1 MPDPKKL
8 QIRIVVPFVF
18 LFAGVTLGSLLLE
31 RHYISGIMDERIGR
45 QVERVARVLA
55 RSEFVLNPAYIY
67 KLKEI
72 LDGEVLV
79 FDRSGKV
86 VVSTLPGAT
95 HAILEEYLK
104 PREIFLSLEREGG
117 LLRRTVE
124 AKGTSYLLV
133 SRRLEL
139 SGSSRDLALAIISP
153 LSDVAY
159 AKARILYRLFFIGM
173 LGIFFVTIVGFFISR
188 SVTRPVEDLVTVTEE
203 VADGHFDK
211 KAALPG
217 IEELRRLACS
227 INAMGDKMKRYEEDL
242 VRSSELAA
250 AGRIAG
256 AVAHEVRNPLSSI
269 KMMVQLLRNRVS
281 DGPDNHKVIRALL
294 EEIGRLERTV
304 SELTDRVRPSD
315 VVMRLE
321 DLNTVFEE
329 VFEVIGPKL
338 THRKISLAKNM
349 ETPLPL
355 VNMDRDKIKQVI
367 WNLILNAVDSM
378 PVGGTTKVTTR
389 HNVTANTIEGMVE
402 DEGVGMTEDVLN
414 KLFIP
419 FSSAKPGG
427 LGLGLATSKRIVEGH
442 GGLLKIENRA
452 DGGVR
457 AAFVLPLA

>member
-8 QIRIVVPFVF
+8 HIRIVVPFVL

-45 QVERVARVLA
+45 QAEHIAHVLS
-55 RSEFVLNPAYIY
+55 RSEFVLNPVYLQ
-67 KLKEI
+67 KLREV
-72 LDGEVLV
+72 LDGEVVV
-79 FDRSGKV
+79 FDRSGKI

-95 HAILEEYLK
+95 YAMFKEYLGSQDV
-104 PREIFLSLEREGG
+104 FVSLEGKGG
-117 LLRRTVE
+117 LLRRTME
-124 AKGTSYLLV
+124 AKGTEYLLV
-133 SRRLEL
+133 SKRLEFA
-139 SGSSRDLALAIISP
+139 GSSRDMVLAIISP

-159 AKARILYRLFFIGM
+159 AKARISYRLFFIGV
-173 LGIFFVTIVGFFISR
+173 LGIFFVTIAGFLISR
-188 SVTRPVEDLVTVTEE
+188 SVTRPVEDLVTVTEG

-211 KAALPG
+211 KAVLPD
-217 IEELRRLACS
+217 IEELRRLAFS
-227 INAMGDKMKRYEEDL
+227 INAMGDKMKKYEEDL
-242 VRSSELAA
+242 VRSSQLAA
-250 AGRIAG
+250 AGKVAG

-269 KMMVQLLRNRVS
+269 KMMVQLLRNRLG
-281 DGPDNHKVIRALL
+281 DDPDNHKVIRALL

-315 VVMRLE
+315 VVMRPE

-329 VFEVIGPKL
+329 VFEVIGAKL

-367 WNLILNAVDSM
+367 WNLMLNAVDSM
-378 PVGGTTKVTTR
+378 PQGGTTKVTTR
-389 HNVTANTIEGMVE
+389 HNVTAHTIEGVVE

-442 GGLLKIENRA
+442 GGSLKIENRA

-457 AAFVLPLA
+457 AEFVLPLA